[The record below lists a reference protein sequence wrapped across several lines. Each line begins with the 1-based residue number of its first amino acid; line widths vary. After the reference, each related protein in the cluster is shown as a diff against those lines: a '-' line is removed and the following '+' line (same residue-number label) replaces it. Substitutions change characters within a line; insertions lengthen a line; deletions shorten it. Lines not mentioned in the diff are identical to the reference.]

1 MLKNISL
8 LFVVGTLGA
17 GCGAGREAAW
27 ERGGAPAAGPTDSG
41 ADVSALSAE
50 ADAAW
55 EKRDASAEL
64 DKAVA
69 AWEKMQ
75 AASPNDAGILLKLS
89 RGYYLQGDHLRV
101 DGKKEEALA
110 IFEKGVLAGE
120 QGMMASSDAFAN
132 RVKAGEKVA
141 DAVSSMP
148 KAAQPTIY
156 WYAVNLGKFA
166 SLKGFSTLLFYKDR
180 IFNVMKQVM
189 ALDETYF
196 YGAPH
201 RYFGA
206 YYAKAPG
213 FAGGDMNKAKE
224 HFEKAM
230 AMFPDYLGTRVTY
243 AAFFAIKEEDEELFD
258 ELLNGVVNGDPTKIP
273 GVEPEQRFEQYKAK
287 KLIEQKDDIF

>member
-1 MLKNISL
+1 MFNKLA
-8 LFVVGTLGA
+8 LFFVIGIMGA

-27 ERGGAPAAGPTDSG
+27 ERGGAPAAAPAGAGGDISG
-41 ADVSALSAE
+41 LSAE
-50 ADAAW
+50 ADASW
-55 EKRDASAEL
+55 EKRDDVAEL
-64 DKAVA
+64 GKAVA
-69 AWEKMQ
+69 AWEKMDT
-75 AASPNDAGILLKLS
+75 ASPNTADILLKLA

-101 DGKKEEALA
+101 DGNKDEALA

-120 QGMMASSDAFAN
+120 KGMMASSDEFAN

-148 KAAQPTIY
+148 KSAQPIMY

-166 SLKGFSTLLFYKDR
+166 SLKGFSTLLFYKNR
-180 IFNVMKQVM
+180 IFNLMKQVLT
-189 ALDETYF
+189 LDETYF

-206 YYAKAPG
+206 YFAKAPG
-213 FAGGDMNKAKE
+213 FAGGDMNLSKE

-230 AMFPDYLGTRVTY
+230 ALFPDYLGTRVTY
-243 AAFFAIKEEDEELFD
+243 AEFFAIKEDDEELFD
-258 ELLNGVVNGDPTKIP
+258 ELLDAVVNGDPTKIS